1 MSSQILK
8 MKVSPRRTER
18 VLLHSFR
25 CFRFQKS
32 IGLDFDIS
40 LSLPFPHEPPSKV
53 EVELSL
59 GGSFAEENSIALLGK
74 HCPSLTHNVD
84 TTLSLT
90 FNF

>member
-1 MSSQILK
+1 MSSQILSL
-8 MKVSPRRTER
+8 KVSPKRTKR
-18 VLLHSFR
+18 VLLHSFGL
-25 CFRFQKS
+25 QKS
-32 IGLDFDIS
+32 TGLDFDII

>member
-8 MKVSPRRTER
+8 MKISPRRTEKVFR
-18 VLLHSFR
+18 SFR
-25 CFRFQKS
+25 LQKS
-32 IGLDFDIS
+32 IGLDYDKS

-53 EVELSL
+53 EVELSVS
-59 GGSFAEENSIALLGK
+59 GSFAEENSIALLGK